1 MERVQKKKGAP
12 TRNRVGRIGL
22 YAILILYAVFIVFPF
37 LIVLVVSLTKNV
49 DFALNGFKW
58 FPDFN
63 FEGYQKVFDSEDG
76 QAEILFRGFI
86 NSLWQTLIPV
96 VGGLFVSGMA
106 AFAYAKWEF
115 PGKNKLFAVCVVLMT
130 VPLNAGLASY
140 LFYNAIGW
148 TKGSAAV
155 LPIIVPGL
163 FGAMTT
169 IFLMYPYIKAV
180 PSGIVEAARIDGM
193 GFLPIYV
200 KIIVPLSAPIFV
212 SQFLFGFVG
221 GYNNYSSAL
230 LFLYR
235 DEKLWTVQ
243 LALNQFVLGLS
254 ESGSWLNA
262 KCAGALITILPVIL
276 LFIFSQKY
284 FIDDVSVGAVKG

>member
-1 MERVQKKKGAP
+1 MERVQKKEGAP
-12 TRNRVGRIGL
+12 TRNRVGRIGV

-37 LIVLVVSLTKNV
+37 LIVLVVSLTKDV
-49 DFALNGFKW
+49 DFAQNGFKW

-63 FEGYQKVFDSEDG
+63 FEGYQMFFDSENG
-76 QAEILFRGFI
+76 LLEILFSGFI

-106 AFAYAKWEF
+106 AFAYSKWEF

-163 FGAMTT
+163 FGSMTT

-180 PSGIVEAARIDGM
+180 PSSIVEAARIDGM

-230 LFLYR
+230 LFLFGN
-235 DEKLWTVQ
+235 EKLWTVQ
-243 LALNQFVLGLS
+243 LALNQLVLGLS
-254 ESGSWLNA
+254 ESGSWLNV
-262 KCAGALITILPVIL
+262 KCAAALITLLPIIL
-276 LFIFSQKY
+276 LFIFLQKY
-284 FIDDVSVGAVKG
+284 FIDDVSAGAVKG

>member
-1 MERVQKKKGAP
+1 MKRVQKKEGAP
-12 TRNRVGRIGL
+12 THNRVGRIVL
-22 YAILILYAVFIVFPF
+22 YAILILYAVCIVFPF
-37 LIVLVVSLTKNV
+37 LIVLVVSFTKDV
-49 DFALNGFKW
+49 DFAQNGFKW
-58 FPDFN
+58 FPDFSL
-63 FEGYQKVFDSEDG
+63 EGYQMLFDPENGLLDM
-76 QAEILFRGFI
+76 LFSGFI

-115 PGKNKLFAVCVVLMT
+115 PGKDKLFAVCVVLMT
-130 VPLNAGLASY
+130 VPLSAGLASY

-155 LPIIVPGL
+155 LPIIIPGL
-163 FGAMTT
+163 FGSMTT

-193 GFLPIYV
+193 SFLPIYV
-200 KIIVPLSAPIFV
+200 KIIAPLSAPIFI

-230 LFLYR
+230 LFLFGN
-235 DEKLWTVQ
+235 EKLWTVQ
-243 LALNQFVLGLS
+243 LALNQLILGLS
-254 ESGSWLNA
+254 ESGSWFNV
-262 KCAGALITILPVIL
+262 KCAGALIAILPIIL

-284 FIDDVSVGAVKG
+284 FMDDMSVGAVKG